1 MTWRAASGRGWR
13 WHALLLM
20 AALGVMAATASA
32 SQASCSAPCW
42 RTGLVYQSTGSQ
54 FTPGAAPR
62 PYAMDLYRSAKTP
75 KRRAPVVVLMHG
87 GGFVGGTRQE
97 MALHAAALAR
107 AGYLVATI
115 DYRLV
120 PAELS
125 TGLGI
130 VSSDQLV
137 RAASEAQQDAVRA
150 MQWIRSHARTL
161 GATRQRN
168 RYAVGGYSAGAIT
181 ALRVGFRSGD
191 LSTPTADRWRVGAV
205 IAISGS
211 DCGDWTLA
219 YGCTGAYDARD
230 APTVIFT
237 GETDSIVPATWSL
250 QTCTAARDAGARC
263 RAYEYPG
270 VDHFWPAGVLTG
282 SEPALT
288 PQAPGVLPTAVRFL
302 RRMLPPER

>member
-13 WHALLLM
+13 WRALRLM
-20 AALGVMAATASA
+20 AALGLIGATPSGAQAACTT
-32 SQASCSAPCW
+32 PCW
-42 RTGLVYQSTGSQ
+42 RSGLVYQSTGSQ

-75 KRRAPVVVLMHG
+75 ARRAPVVVLLHG
-87 GGFVGGTRQE
+87 GGFVSGTRQE
-97 MALHAAALAR
+97 MSLHAAALAR

-137 RAASEAQQDAVRA
+137 RAASEAQQDAIRA

-161 GATRQRN
+161 GATRQRS
-168 RYAVGGYSAGAIT
+168 RYAIGGYSAGAIT

-191 LSTPTADRWRVGAV
+191 RTTPAAERWRVG
-205 IAISGS
+205 
-211 DCGDWTLA
+211 
-219 YGCTGAYDARD
+219 R
-230 APTVIFT
+230 
-237 GETDSIVPATWSL
+237 
-250 QTCTAARDAGARC
+250 
-263 RAYEYPG
+263 
-270 VDHFWPAGVLTG
+270 
-282 SEPALT
+282 
-288 PQAPGVLPTAVRFL
+288 
-302 RRMLPPER
+302 